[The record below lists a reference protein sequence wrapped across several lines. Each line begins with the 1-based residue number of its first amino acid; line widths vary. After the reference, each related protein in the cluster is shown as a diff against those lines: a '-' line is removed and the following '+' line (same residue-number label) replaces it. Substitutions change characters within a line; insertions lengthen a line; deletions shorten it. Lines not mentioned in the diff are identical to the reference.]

1 MTLQQYFVF
10 SVVGPLHAFC
20 VFSFLLWNGQY
31 CCSLYKILYD
41 YIPILVYT
49 VHTSLSKIILFYIL
63 YILANSG
70 VDTLT
75 ANLAACVYPSQFV
88 VGIYIL
94 LNPYV

>member
-1 MTLQQYFVF
+1 M
-10 SVVGPLHAFC
+10 
-20 VFSFLLWNGQY
+20 
-31 CCSLYKILYD
+31 
-41 YIPILVYT
+41 PILVYT
-49 VHTSLSKIILFYIL
+49 VHTSLSYIILFYIM
-63 YILANSG
+63 YILAISG